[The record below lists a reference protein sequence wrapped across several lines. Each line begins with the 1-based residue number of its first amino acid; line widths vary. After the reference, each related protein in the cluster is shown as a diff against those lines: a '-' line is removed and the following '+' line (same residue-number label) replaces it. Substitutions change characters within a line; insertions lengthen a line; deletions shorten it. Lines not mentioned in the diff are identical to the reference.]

1 MSSQE
6 VLSHRQDTVPDS
18 PASAPPVWWVV
29 LKQELTELWVGGR
42 VYVLLI
48 LFSFVMSV
56 TAFLNEAES
65 QLSLIPAKEMVFLT
79 LLGSLSFGLL
89 IGLILG
95 ADSVSGE
102 RERATLETLLLTPAS
117 RRQIILGK
125 FLAALS
131 PWPVALALS
140 IPYMAVFAKGHEVF
154 GQAIVAGGLLG
165 TVLAIAFTGFAM
177 LTSIWSKSNKVSLLI
192 SLLVYVIFLI
202 PTQFP
207 GSAQKG
213 DLGYLVQQLNPLQA
227 SSEFLEKLLVNNR
240 SWAERPTY
248 LYATALS
255 AAAILALLFLYAAP
269 RLGHEGGMPR
279 LIPPKKRRA
288 VDALAGAGA
297 MVLLLVSLALL
308 VPSAAAQAIGGDLKI
323 TVDLDYKTVN
333 VGDELTFNTVLTN
346 TGTAPSPA
354 LNVAMN
360 IVKTGKGDPVDP
372 EDWSPQRTQ
381 AIEVIAPGES
391 VKQSWTVQ
399 AILEGDVMVYLT
411 VIPKPQGPDSTSQLV
426 ASSGVHI
433 TIHPF
438 ADSNPG
444 GVLPV
449 AIGIPLALMAFSILL
464 RRSRRWRREATAD
477 VS

>member
-1 MSSQE
+1 MNSQIAA
-6 VLSHRQDTVPDS
+6 SHQRGEPLDS

-29 LKQELTELWVGGR
+29 LKQELIDLWLGGR

-65 QLSLIPAKEMVFLT
+65 QLSLIPPKEMVFLT

-102 RERATLETLLLTPAS
+102 RERATLEALLLTPAS
-117 RRQIILGK
+117 RRQIIFGK

-131 PWPVALALS
+131 PWPVALLLS
-140 IPYMAVFAKGHEVF
+140 IPYMAVFAKGHAVF
-154 GQAIVAGGLLG
+154 GQAILAGGLLG
-165 TVLAIAFTGFAM
+165 TVLAVAFTGFGM

-213 DLGYLVQQLNPLQA
+213 DLGYFVQQLNPLQA
-227 SSEFLEKLLVNNR
+227 SSEFLEKYLVNNR
-240 SWAERPTY
+240 NWAERPTY

-255 AAAILALLFLYAAP
+255 AAVILALLFFYAAP
-269 RLGHEGGMPR
+269 RLGHEGGLPR
-279 LIPPKKRRA
+279 LVPPKKARA
-288 VDALAGAGA
+288 ANALAGAGM
-297 MVLLLVSLALL
+297 MVLLSLPLAL
-308 VPSAAAQAIGGDLKI
+308 AAKPAFAQSVGSDLKI
-323 TVDLDYKTVN
+323 TVDLDHKTVN
-333 VGDELTFNTVLTN
+333 AGDEIEFSSAVTN
-346 TGTAPSPA
+346 TGAEKTPRVY
-354 LNVAMN
+354 VAMN
-360 IVKTGKGDPVDP
+360 IVKTAKGDPVDP

-381 AIEVIAPGES
+381 TIETLAPGES

-399 AILEGDVMVYLT
+399 AILEGDFMVYLT
-411 VIPKPQGPDSTSQLV
+411 VVPKPQGPDATSQLV
-426 ASSGVHI
+426 SSSGVHV
-433 TIHPF
+433 TVHPF
-438 ADSNPG
+438 AESNPG

-464 RRSRRWRREATAD
+464 RRSKRWRREATAD

>member
-1 MSSQE
+1 MNSQN
-6 VLSHRQDTVPDS
+6 VTSHRQETAPES
-18 PASAPPVWWVV
+18 SASAPPVWLVV
-29 LKQELTELWVGGR
+29 LKQELTDLWVGGR

-65 QLSLIPAKEMVFLT
+65 QLSLIPPKEMVFLT

-102 RERATLETLLLTPAS
+102 RERSTLEALLLTPAS

-140 IPYMAVFAKGHEVF
+140 IPYMAVFANGNAVF

-165 TVLAIAFTGFAM
+165 TLLAIAFTGFGM

-213 DLGYLVQQLNPLQA
+213 DLGYFVQQLNPLQA

-255 AAAILALLFLYAAP
+255 AAIILALLFFYAAP

-279 LIPPKKRRA
+279 LIPPKKGRA

-297 MVLLLVSLALL
+297 MVLFLISFALTI
-308 VPSAAAQAIGGDLKI
+308 PSAAAQAVGGNLQI
-323 TVDLDYKTVN
+323 AVDLDYKTVN
-333 VGDELTFNTVLTN
+333 AGDELTFNSVVTN
-346 TGTAPSPA
+346 TGAEPSPP

-399 AILEGDVMVYLT
+399 AILEGDVIVYLT
-411 VIPKPQGPDSTSQLV
+411 VIPKPKGPDSTSQLV

-438 ADSNPG
+438 AESNPG
-444 GVLPV
+444 GVLPI
-449 AIGIPLALMAFSILL
+449 AIGIPLALMVFSILL
-464 RRSRRWRREATAD
+464 RRSKRWRREAAAD
-477 VS
+477 A

>member
-1 MSSQE
+1 MSSQHAADHHQGATMH
-6 VLSHRQDTVPDS
+6 VS
-18 PASAPPVWWVV
+18 ASAPPVWWIV
-29 LKQELTELWVGGR
+29 LKQELTDLWVGGR

-65 QLSLIPAKEMVFLT
+65 QLSLIPPKEMVFLT

-102 RERATLETLLLTPAS
+102 RERATLEALLLTPAS
-117 RRQIILGK
+117 RRQIIAGK

-131 PWPVALALS
+131 PWPVALLLS
-140 IPYMAVFAKGHEVF
+140 VPYMAVFARGHAVF
-154 GQAIVAGGLLG
+154 GQAILVGGLLG
-165 TVLAIAFTGFAM
+165 TILAVAFTGFGM

-192 SLLVYVIFLI
+192 SLLVYVILLI

-213 DLGYLVQQLNPLQA
+213 DLGYFVQQLNPLQA
-227 SSEFLEKLLVNNR
+227 TSEFLEKYLVNNR
-240 SWAERPTY
+240 SWAERPAY

-255 AAAILALLFLYAAP
+255 AAVILALLFFYAAP
-269 RLGHEGGMPR
+269 RLDHEGGLPR
-279 LIPPKKRRA
+279 LVPPKKARA
-288 VDALAGAGA
+288 ANVLAGAGI
-297 MVLLLVSLALL
+297 MVLLSLPLALA
-308 VPSAAAQAIGGDLKI
+308 VRPAFAQSVGPDLKI
-323 TVDLDYKTVN
+323 AVDLDYKTVN
-333 VGDELTFNTVLTN
+333 AGDELTFNSVVTN
-346 TGTAPSPA
+346 TGTEKSPP

-381 AIEVIAPGES
+381 SIETLGPGES

-399 AILEGDVMVYLT
+399 AILEGDIMVYLT
-411 VIPKPQGPDSTSQLV
+411 VIPKPRGPDATSQLV
-426 ASSGVHI
+426 SSSGVHV
-433 TIHPF
+433 TVYPF
-438 ADSNPG
+438 AEANPG
-444 GVLPV
+444 GVLPI
-449 AIGIPLALMAFSILL
+449 AIGIPIALMAFSILL
-464 RRSRRWRREATAD
+464 RRSKRWRRETTAD
-477 VS
+477 AL

>member
-1 MSSQE
+1 MSGQNVANNHQGQRS
-6 VLSHRQDTVPDS
+6 DS
-18 PASAPPVWWVV
+18 LGSAPPVWLVV
-29 LKQELTELWVGGR
+29 LKQELTDLWVGGR

-48 LFSFVMSV
+48 FFCVVMSV
-56 TAFLNEAES
+56 TAFLNETES
-65 QLSLIPAKEMVFLT
+65 QLSIIPPKEMVFLT
-79 LLGSLSFGLL
+79 LLGSISFGLL

-95 ADSVSGE
+95 ADSISGE
-102 RERATLETLLLTPAS
+102 RERATLEALLLTPAS
-117 RRQIILGK
+117 RRQIIAGK

-131 PWPVALALS
+131 PWPVALLLS
-140 IPYMAVFAKGHEVF
+140 IPYMVVFARGHEVLI
-154 GQAIVAGGLLG
+154 QAVLVGGLLG
-165 TVLAIAFTGFAM
+165 TVLAVAFTGFGM
-177 LTSIWSKSNKVSLLI
+177 LTSIWSKSNKVSLMI

-207 GSAQKG
+207 GEAQKG
-213 DLGYLVQQLNPLQA
+213 DLGYFVQQLNPLQA

-240 SWAERPTY
+240 RWSERPTY
-248 LYATALS
+248 LYVAASS
-255 AAAILALLFLYAAP
+255 AVVILGLLFLYAAP
-269 RLGHEGGMPR
+269 RLSHEGGLPR
-279 LIPPKKRRA
+279 LIPPNRGRA
-288 VDALAGAGA
+288 TRALASASVMA
-297 MVLLLVSLALL
+297 LLSLPLALA
-308 VPSAAAQAIGGDLKI
+308 VQSAPTPAIGGNLQI
-323 TVDLDYKTVN
+323 SVDLDYKTVN
-333 VGDELTFNTVLTN
+333 AGDELTFNSVVTN
-346 TGTAPSPA
+346 TGTVPSPP

-381 AIEVIAPGES
+381 AIQVIAPGES

-411 VIPKPQGPDSTSQLV
+411 VIPKPQGPDTTSQLV

-438 ADSNPG
+438 AESNPG
-444 GVLPV
+444 GVLPI

-464 RRSRRWRREATAD
+464 RRSKRWRREATAD